1 MNKFS
6 NTAVCFVAD
15 FKYLYKNFSRIYNQL
30 RTNGNYQDEI
40 VIITNFFSPT
50 FLIKDIRKKNGVV
63 VLRFKKIKYDK
74 KTEKSLKNLSVN
86 QNRHINKNFQW
97 NKLHIF
103 TKKIKK
109 WKYVLYLD
117 INLSIHH
124 DINPILNIRPINKI
138 FARADGFPEYKWKL
152 SSQFDQSKKD
162 YKKLSENFD
171 LDRTDYF
178 QTGLMYFDTAIVTSS
193 TFKEIISLVKKYPIS
208 TTNEQGILN
217 LYFLFIYKKYKELD
231 SYIEGKLSY
240 FYWKTVD
247 SEVIITKSLKQQYK

>member
-30 RTNGNYQDEI
+30 RTNGKYRDDI

-50 FLIKDIRKKNGVV
+50 FLINDIRKKNGVS

-74 KTEKSLKNLSVN
+74 KTEKSLKNLNVS

-103 TKKIKK
+103 NKKIKK
-109 WKYVLYLD
+109 WKYILYLD
-117 INLSIHH
+117 INLSIQY
-124 DINPILNIRPINKI
+124 DINPILNITPNNKF

-152 SSQFDQSKKD
+152 SSQFDKSKED
-162 YKKLSENFD
+162 YKKLCQDFD
-171 LDRTDYF
+171 LGITDYF
-178 QTGLMYFDTAIVTSS
+178 QTGLMYFDTAIVKNS

-217 LYFLFIYKKYKELD
+217 LYFLLNKYNP
-231 SYIEGKLSY
+231 IC
-240 FYWKTVD
+240 
-247 SEVIITKSLKQQYK
+247 